1 MLSQS
6 MTLFGIGSSQMQLV
20 KVRPLGWAIIQY
32 EWCPYKKGKFEYTQG
47 RVGESQVKIK
57 AEDVVMLL
65 QAKE

>member
-1 MLSQS
+1 
-6 MTLFGIGSSQMQLV
+6 MQLV

-47 RVGESQVKIK
+47 RVGESHVKIK

>member
-1 MLSQS
+1 
-6 MTLFGIGSSQMQLV
+6 MQLV